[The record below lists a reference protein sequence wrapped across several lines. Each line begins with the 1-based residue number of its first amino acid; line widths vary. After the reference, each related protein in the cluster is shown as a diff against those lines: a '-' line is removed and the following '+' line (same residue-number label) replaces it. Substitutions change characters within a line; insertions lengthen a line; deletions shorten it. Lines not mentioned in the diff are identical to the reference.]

1 MSMVKSN
8 WTDLKVGDFF
18 ISKSYDGVSEYYL
31 YQKIDQHSHPYNA
44 ILLNDGQVCCIAEDT
59 TIPFERVEV
68 TFNIKP
74 IE

>member
-1 MSMVKSN
+1 MVKNN
-8 WTDLKVGDFF
+8 WTDLKIGDFF
-18 ISKSYDGVSEYYL
+18 TTKSYDGVSEYCL
-31 YQKIDQHSHPYNA
+31 YQKIDHYSYPYNA
-44 ILLNDGQVCCIAEDT
+44 ILLNNGQVCCIAENT